1 MELRLLTLPDMSVD
15 SNKPKRAKLSTEPY
29 KGVRDFY
36 PEDQAFL
43 NYFLDTCGRFV
54 EKVGYVEYGASL
66 LEPAELY
73 KAKGAENEEMVSEQ
87 TYTFTDRGE
96 REVTLRPEMTPTV
109 ARMVA
114 GKRREFGFPL
124 RWYSI
129 PNVFRYERPQRGR
142 LREHWQLNVDLFGSN
157 SPYADAEML
166 GIAYGLMKAFGA
178 EESDFL
184 IKVGSRGYLD
194 SLMEKLGLSEEQGK
208 RLRRLL
214 DAKNKME
221 GAAFRTELGELG
233 LSESQILA
241 APPPEDIRTIIE
253 EMHAAGIKNIE
264 WDPTIV
270 RGFDYY
276 TGMVFEVFDTHPE
289 NNRALF
295 GGGRYDNL
303 TQLFDDEPLPGVG
316 FAAGDATIHNFLEV
330 RGKLPAYVPPTHVY
344 VAVTSPALALQA
356 QTFAGELRRQGVNVA
371 VDFGEKKLGDQIK
384 AASKHKIPY
393 LIVLGENEL
402 ASGSFAVRE
411 LASGEEKKLARKE
424 LADYLLN
431 LGE

>member
-1 MELRLLTLPDMSVD
+1 MARNGKLP
-15 SNKPKRAKLSTEPY
+15 TEPY

-43 NYFLDTCGRFV
+43 NFFLDTCRATV
-54 EKVGYVEYGASL
+54 EKAGYVEYGASI

-73 KAKGAENEEMVSEQ
+73 RAKGVENEEIAKEQ
-87 TYTFTDRGE
+87 TYTFTDRGG

-109 ARMVA
+109 ARMVSA
-114 GKRREFGFPL
+114 KRRELGFPL

-142 LREHWQLNVDLFGSN
+142 LREHWQLNVDLFGSH
-157 SPYADAEML
+157 SSHADAEML
-166 GIAYGLMKAFGA
+166 GLAYGLMTSFGA
-178 EESDFL
+178 KDSDF
-184 IKVGSRGYLD
+184 IIRVGSRGFLD
-194 SLMEKLGLSEEQGK
+194 GLVEKLGLSEERAK
-208 RLRRLL
+208 KLRRLL

-221 GAAFRTELGELG
+221 GGEFRAGLAELG
-233 LSESQILA
+233 LSEPQVLS
-241 APPPEDIRTIIE
+241 APPPEEIRKVIE
-253 EMHAAGIKNIE
+253 EMRAAGIRNIE
-264 WDPTIV
+264 WDSAIV

-276 TGMVFEVFDTHPE
+276 TGIVFEVFDLHPQ

-330 RGKLPAYVPPTHVY
+330 RNMLPSYVPPTHAY
-344 VAVTSPALALQA
+344 IAIPSPELAPQA
-356 QTFAGELRRQGVNVA
+356 QMFAGELRGLGVNVA

-384 AASKHKIPY
+384 AASKHGVSY
-393 LIVLGENEL
+393 LIVLGEDELSSGEFIVRDL
-402 ASGSFAVRE
+402 ASGK
-411 LASGEEKKLARKE
+411 EKKLPRKE

-431 LGE
+431 L